1 MAMAELEIH
10 HEHEHGEADPLG
22 KTIGIMAAVLAVL
35 LAIVTILSHRAH
47 TQGVLLK
54 TDAND
59 KWSYYQ
65 ASRIKYHNLELGTDL
80 LNSMSS
86 KSPEATATLDRYAK
100 DKVKYAKQ
108 SEKLQEEANHLEE
121 ETALLENRALRY
133 DFGEGLLEIGLILTS
148 LYFISKSKMFPVVGL
163 IASIC
168 GIGVALLGLLL

>member
-1 MAMAELEIH
+1 MAELEIH
-10 HEHEHGEADPLG
+10 HEHGHEEGDPLG

-47 TQGVLLK
+47 TEGVLLK

-80 LNSMSS
+80 INALPTKTDEAS
-86 KSPEATATLDRYAK
+86 KILERYEK
-100 DKVKYAKQ
+100 DKEKYTKQGEKIQEDAKQ
-108 SEKLQEEANHLEE
+108 LEE
-121 ETALLENRALRY
+121 ETGLLEKRALRY

-163 IASIC
+163 IASIG
-168 GIGVALLGLLL
+168 GIGVAASGLLM